1 MNHVMWIFRYFV
13 ASLLYVYDVVV
24 QVEVGPTMFV
34 FCWNVAVVGEREALG
49 ELYRRNVGIV
59 GLQ

>member
-1 MNHVMWIFRYFV
+1 MLFRSYFV